1 MGLRGYLFIKWT
13 LGLLGWLFQALWW
26 VEMLCDMMKWSL
38 HYVTAAVGLRTSD
51 GQRRV
56 QQIDTNFPANM
67 RHLSND
73 GLMLRQRRRRWPN
86 IKPALDKCHMFA
98 GIGSPH
104 HMIHWEMIVT
114 KKLFRFALTT
124 MLCKDNAKAK
134 KAVAVYLSS
143 KQTLFFGLARQT
155 TYPRDALQSARNQ
168 VLLVKLDTLGII
180 NNSGIFISM
189 LVSKTFFVLTKC
201 FNK

>member
-1 MGLRGYLFIKWT
+1 MLQLLVAWGHQMARGVFNKLT
-13 LGLLGWLFQALWW
+13 QTFQKTCDIYP
-26 VEMLCDMMKWSL
+26 MLVWCW
-38 HYVTAAVGLRTSD
+38 A
-51 GQRRV
+51 
-56 QQIDTNFPANM
+56 
-67 RHLSND
+67 
-73 GLMLRQRRRRWPN
+73 RWPN
-86 IKPALDKCHMFA
+86 IKPALDKCHMLA
-98 GIGSPH
+98 GIGPPH
-104 HMIHWEMIVT
+104 HMIHWEKVGT

-155 TYPRDALQSARNQ
+155 TYPRDALQSARNK